1 MTSHSKMELVD
12 WRRKSI
18 KKEPEFDIEQN
29 AATADFALGWL
40 PLEIQTVK
48 EENEDS
54 PSSVFEQ
61 QCAGS
66 TKEND
71 NNELYEV
78 NRQRKSNN
86 NFSTPESISHSES
99 VVEPEKVESQGTRD
113 GHGRCLC
120 SKTKDGVKNKETIKK
135 SVGLQ
140 LRMTLKGIGMDMDGV
155 YLNEDQCCKN
165 IVDPTFSKKF
175 DTNIDDVYNNSHRTQ
190 WSLKTLKS
198 DNKER
203 KAYECN
209 FCHERFIQEYN
220 FKLHMQTHTKDK
232 PFECNVCNKYFPY
245 IGKLIDHMRTH
256 TNVKP
261 YECNVCHKTFAT
273 SRQLASHVQI
283 HTNEKPY
290 ECDICHKLFTEIGN
304 LEVHMCMH
312 ANKKPFKCNIC
323 HKYFATSSQFGIHVQ
338 EHTKEKPFTCDIC
351 HKYFTERSH
360 FEVHMCM
367 HENKKPFKCDVCH
380 KCFVCRSILSKHML
394 IHANAKPFECN
405 VCHKSYIRRDHL
417 KNHMYIHMV

>member
-71 NNELYEV
+71 NNELYE
-78 NRQRKSNN
+78 
-86 NFSTPESISHSES
+86 
-99 VVEPEKVESQGTRD
+99 D
-113 GHGRCLC
+113 
-120 SKTKDGVKNKETIKK
+120 
-135 SVGLQ
+135 
-140 LRMTLKGIGMDMDGV
+140 
-155 YLNEDQCCKN
+155 LNEDQCCKN

-312 ANKKPFKCNIC
+312 ANEKPFKCNIC

-351 HKYFTERSH
+351 HNRCHNNANILNLLNTFYAFWEIFVILHGAVHIMDFTLQRLLLEGKIQGRRGRGRPRTAWYHNIKEWMRMRYADCSRKAQNR
-360 FEVHMCM
+360 E
-367 HENKKPFKCDVCH
+367 EW
-380 KCFVCRSILSKHML
+380 RSIT
-394 IHANAKPFECN
+394 ANL
-405 VCHKSYIRRDHL
+405 L
-417 KNHMYIHMV
+417 KADGTEDR

>member
-71 NNELYEV
+71 NNELYEDALMPSESSLRMLERAIV
-78 NRQRKSNN
+78 IGLNVFDILFNYFLAIMKKSNN

-155 YLNEDQCCKN
+155 CAAKQKMGRCHNNANILNLLNTFYAFWEIFVILHGAVHIMDFTLQRLLLEGKIQGRRGRGRPRTAWYHN
-165 IVDPTFSKKF
+165 I
-175 DTNIDDVYNNSHRTQ
+175 
-190 WSLKTLKS
+190 
-198 DNKER
+198 KEWTGMRYADCSR
-203 KAYECN
+203 KAQNRE
-209 FCHERFIQEYN
+209 EW
-220 FKLHMQTHTKDK
+220 
-232 PFECNVCNKYFPY
+232 
-245 IGKLIDHMRTH
+245 
-256 TNVKP
+256 
-261 YECNVCHKTFAT
+261 
-273 SRQLASHVQI
+273 
-283 HTNEKPY
+283 
-290 ECDICHKLFTEIGN
+290 
-304 LEVHMCMH
+304 
-312 ANKKPFKCNIC
+312 
-323 HKYFATSSQFGIHVQ
+323 
-338 EHTKEKPFTCDIC
+338 
-351 HKYFTERSH
+351 
-360 FEVHMCM
+360 
-367 HENKKPFKCDVCH
+367 
-380 KCFVCRSILSKHML
+380 RSIT
-394 IHANAKPFECN
+394 ANL
-405 VCHKSYIRRDHL
+405 L
-417 KNHMYIHMV
+417 KADGTEDR